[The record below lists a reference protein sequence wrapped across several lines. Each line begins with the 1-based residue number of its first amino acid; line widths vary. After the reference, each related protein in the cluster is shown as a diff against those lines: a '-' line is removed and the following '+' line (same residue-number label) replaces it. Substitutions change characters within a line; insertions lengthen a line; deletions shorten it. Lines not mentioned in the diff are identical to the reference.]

1 MNTPVFG
8 SASVAPAYEDICID
22 PIFDMTFEA
31 QEAIGRYE
39 EVHGAAL
46 HFDPFAFFDEEEEEE
61 T

>member
-1 MNTPVFG
+1 MPPAPG
-8 SASVAPAYEDICID
+8 SALAALPYDEVCID

-46 HFDPFAFFDEEEEEE
+46 HFDPFAFFDEEETDE
-61 T
+61 